1 MFGFLCCCTKDR
13 KDGTGDGVSSINGL
27 QLESKSPNIN
37 MLMIEFVQEEA
48 QLGIRDVQCVYL
60 IEELMSK
67 SNHFEVDSK
76 DVAKLYQTLPNVD
89 KSQIK
94 AFMTKS
100 FFFYTDNTTT
110 KYDLERLICFN
121 ILYAAGSYEDKSK
134 LLFNMI
140 ESRNDEL
147 TVKGGRG
154 GALGYYLSQKMVT
167 VMEYLTH
174 IPTVV
179 VGKIVSIN
187 KSKKSMEYDA
197 NLKELLELYVKNSNI
212 MREFAV

>member
-1 MFGFLCCCTKDR
+1 
-13 KDGTGDGVSSINGL
+13 
-27 QLESKSPNIN
+27 
-37 MLMIEFVQEEA
+37 
-48 QLGIRDVQCVYL
+48 
-60 IEELMSK
+60 
-67 SNHFEVDSK
+67 
-76 DVAKLYQTLPNVD
+76 
-89 KSQIK
+89 
-94 AFMTKS
+94 MTKS

-167 VMEYLTH
+167 VMEYLTY
-174 IPTVV
+174 IPSVV

-187 KSKKSMEYDA
+187 KSKKSMENDA